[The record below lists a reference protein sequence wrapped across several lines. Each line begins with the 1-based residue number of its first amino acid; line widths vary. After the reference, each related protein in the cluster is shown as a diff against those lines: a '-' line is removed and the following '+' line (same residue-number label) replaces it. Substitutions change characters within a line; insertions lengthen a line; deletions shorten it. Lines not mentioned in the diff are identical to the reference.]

1 MLVYQIVQNGI
12 LPIAKSVATFIYE
25 STYFPYRG
33 RDLKLSKL
41 FEKKGLILLIITII
55 IVIFLVMVILMY
67 NNLVWLDSQV
77 DAQWNEIKNQDQRK
91 VDLIP
96 ELVALLEGYQEF
108 EKGTLENLTALRS
121 GYINATTDRQRA
133 NISVNMSSM
142 YNDIRVTFEAYP
154 YLTSIQSLADV
165 QDEVAGT
172 ENRIAYSRTKYIE
185 NVRDYNVAVRSFPSN
200 IAAGLFGFQQQENLF
215 GSAP

>member
-1 MLVYQIVQNGI
+1 M
-12 LPIAKSVATFIYE
+12 
-25 STYFPYRG
+25 RG
-33 RDLKLSKL
+33 LKLGEFFKN
-41 FEKKGLILLIITII
+41 KRVILLIITII
-55 IVIFLVMVILMY
+55 IVIFLVMIVLMY
-67 NNLVWLDSQV
+67 NNLVWLDQQV

-121 GYINATTDRQRA
+121 GYLNATTDRQRA
-133 NISVNMSSM
+133 NISLNMSAM

-154 YLTSIQSLADV
+154 HLSSIQSLVGV

-172 ENRIAYSRTKYIE
+172 ENRIAYARTKYIE

-200 IAAGLFGFQQQENLF
+200 IAAGLFGFQEQENLF
-215 GSAP
+215 GSPL